1 VVAKNNIAILGGAP
15 GTLYGVHTFLE
26 DYLGVRFL
34 KADITHVPHAD
45 AKAQELSREMLKKEP
60 KLMK

>member
-1 VVAKNNIAILGGAP
+1 
-15 GTLYGVHTFLE
+15 
-26 DYLGVRFL
+26 LGVRFL

-45 AKAQELSREMLKKEP
+45 AKAQELSREMLKKKP